1 MPHSSGHHHS
11 SHRSSSHR
19 SSSHRSSSHHYHH
32 RSSSRYHSGSYSG
45 YGYSE
50 RRNSNRISSVF
61 FPGAKRYSYLS
72 HGKVKYIYSQ
82 TDPAKR
88 FHPARLLV
96 LLFYIPFIFGG
107 LFMVKTSSTPSLKKP
122 DSTEIIIKDEADVIT
137 SQDESELRTVLRDF
151 YKKSGVVPSVITVE
165 DQKWKDIVFDKENW
179 ERPSEYY
186 AYTRYLSEFND
197 EMHWLIVYSD
207 PSADFEPMQGNNT
220 DAVLTEDIG
229 DIFINR
235 LETNLKD
242 KNTGVGASVSNA
254 FETIMPLISKPSL
267 FDRLASLGPAIFLFL
282 FVGFHAFFMAGLYD
296 LKYKRAVYDPD
307 PDEARQL
314 GNAAAGAAA
323 GITQNYGTS
332 ADMSR
337 AYPQSGYQNYG
348 NSYAS
353 AGNGYQNPVYG
364 QSGAQNG
371 GYMQDIGMP
380 GGMQTQD
387 QSYGQSGYQTQ
398 YAQNNGG
405 YMQNAYPNSGAQSL
419 NSSYGQSSAQSYGA
433 QSDSSGYMPEV
444 GLPGGIQ
451 NNSQA
456 YGQSSVQNYG
466 VQNNAP
472 AYGQNSYGTAENRNN
487 SSVSDRNDTA
497 VGTSRPQPVP
507 PGCTTCSSCGNVYHI
522 SDRRCPLCGGK

>member
-1 MPHSSGHHHS
+1 
-11 SHRSSSHR
+11 
-19 SSSHRSSSHHYHH
+19 
-32 RSSSRYHSGSYSG
+32 
-45 YGYSE
+45 
-50 RRNSNRISSVF
+50 
-61 FPGAKRYSYLS
+61 
-72 HGKVKYIYSQ
+72 
-82 TDPAKR
+82 
-88 FHPARLLV
+88 
-96 LLFYIPFIFGG
+96 
-107 LFMVKTSSTPSLKKP
+107 
-122 DSTEIIIKDEADVIT
+122 
-137 SQDESELRTVLRDF
+137 
-151 YKKSGVVPSVITVE
+151 
-165 DQKWKDIVFDKENW
+165 
-179 ERPSEYY
+179 
-186 AYTRYLSEFND
+186 
-197 EMHWLIVYSD
+197 
-207 PSADFEPMQGNNT
+207 
-220 DAVLTEDIG
+220 
-229 DIFINR
+229 
-235 LETNLKD
+235 
-242 KNTGVGASVSNA
+242 
-254 FETIMPLISKPSL
+254 
-267 FDRLASLGPAIFLFL
+267 FL
-282 FVGFHAFFMAGLYD
+282 FVGFHAFFMTGLYD

-314 GNAAAGAAA
+314 GNSAAGAAAGIAAAA

-353 AGNGYQNPVYG
+353 AGNGYQTPAYG

-405 YMQNAYPNSGAQSL
+405 YMQNTYPNGGAQSL
-419 NSSYGQSSAQSYGA
+419 NSSYGQSGAQSYGA
-433 QSDSSGYMPEV
+433 QSGSSGYMPEV

-456 YGQSSVQNYG
+456 NGQSGVQSYG

-472 AYGQNSYGTAENRNN
+472 AYGQNSYGTAESWNN
-487 SSVSDRNDTA
+487 SSGSDRNGTA
-497 VGTSRPQPVP
+497 AGTSRPQPVP

>member
-11 SHRSSSHR
+11 SHH
-19 SSSHRSSSHHYHH
+19 SSHRSSSHHYHH

-45 YGYSE
+45 YGYSD
-50 RRNSNRISSVF
+50 RRNSTRISSVF

-72 HGKVKYIYSQ
+72 HGKLKYIYSQ
-82 TDPAKR
+82 SDPSKR

-107 LFMVKTSSTPSLKKP
+107 IFMVKTSSTPSLKKP

-165 DQKWKDIVFDKENW
+165 DTKWQGDIEN
-179 ERPSEYY
+179 Y
-186 AYTRYLSEFND
+186 AYTRYLSEFTD

-207 PSADFEPMQGNNT
+207 PSASFEAMQGDNT
-220 DAVLTEDIG
+220 DAVLTEDVG

-254 FETIMPLISKPSL
+254 FETIMPLISKPGL

-282 FVGFHAFFMAGLYD
+282 FLGFHAFFMAGLYD

-314 GNAAAGAAA
+314 GNSAAGAAAGIAAAA
-323 GITQNYGTS
+323 GITQNYGAS

-353 AGNGYQNPVYG
+353 AGNGYQTPAYG

-371 GYMQDIGMP
+371 SGYMQEIGVP
-380 GGMQTQD
+380 SGTPVQNQT
-387 QSYGQSGYQTQ
+387 YGQSGYQAQYTQ
-398 YAQNNGG
+398 
-405 YMQNAYPNSGAQSL
+405 NSGAQGQ
-419 NSSYGQSSAQSYGA
+419 NSSYGQSSAQNYGA
-433 QSDSSGYMPEV
+433 QNGSSGYMPEV
-444 GLPGGIQ
+444 GLSGGIQ
-451 NNSQA
+451 NNSPS
-456 YGQSSVQNYG
+456 YGQSSVQNYR

-472 AYGQNSYGTAENRNN
+472 AYGQNSYGTAESWNN
-487 SSVSDRNDTA
+487 SSGVSDSNDTA
-497 VGTSRPQPVP
+497 AGISRPQPVP

-522 SDRRCPLCGGK
+522 SDRKCPLCGGK